1 MESEHMVAI
10 RELIDRMKHDDLH
23 KARAEAQ
30 QVTDLDALEEIKAIL
45 ESTKDRTDKLYCYWI
60 LGDLGRSATAP
71 QVANYLM
78 ERLPCEKTVAMREW
92 VLRGAILIE
101 GPWNP
106 ENAIAALADKNRG
119 VRHLA
124 TQALGACTDPRAEET
139 LIDIVDNDAAKDP
152 SAAGYAAKGLARNG
166 THRCGDSLVSLVRR
180 LPCNG
185 YHEATISAALFGL
198 ARLGR
203 ADALPLAIE
212 GLKGCRYNQA
222 NWARMLY
229 IAEFGSE
236 EQIDLV
242 IGRLKSVVKRKNR
255 QDLIYRMTHL
265 ETRFDDELSAGVS
278 FLAQYSDE
286 RINKFFAF
294 LRDNA
299 ASLFDREKSYLAA
312 NHADLEIRDVK

>member
-1 MESEHMVAI
+1 MIVI
-10 RELIDRMKHDDLH
+10 RELIDRMKHDDFH
-23 KARAEAQ
+23 KARAEAK

-60 LGDLGRSATAP
+60 LGDLGRNAKAP
-71 QVANYLM
+71 HVADYLM
-78 ERLPCEKTVAMREW
+78 ERLPREKTVDMREW
-92 VLRGAILIE
+92 AFRGAMFIE

-106 ENAIAALADKNRG
+106 ENAIAAIADTNRA

-124 TQALGACTDPRAEET
+124 IQALGACTNPRAEET
-139 LIDIVDNDAAKDP
+139 LIDIVDNEADKDP
-152 SAAGYAAKGLARNG
+152 AAAGHAAYGLARNG
-166 THRCGDSLVSLVRR
+166 TQRCGDSLVSLVRR
-180 LPCNG
+180 LPCNA

-203 ADALPLAIE
+203 ADALPLVAE
-212 GLKGCRYNQA
+212 GLKGWRYNQA
-222 NWARMLY
+222 NWARTLY
-229 IAEFGSE
+229 IAEFGGE

-242 IGRLKSVVKRKNR
+242 ISRLKATVKRKNR
-255 QDLIYRMTHL
+255 EDVIYSITHL
-265 ETRFDDELSAGVS
+265 ETRFDDELTAGVS
-278 FLAQYSDE
+278 FLARFADTDE

-312 NHADLEIRDVK
+312 NHANLEIRDVK